1 MTESRSFEDVYKA
14 QTERI
19 AQLEHE
25 LAALR
30 ERLTQ
35 KEQEHEAWCA
45 SLTQLLLI
53 NPPKPAPCNC
63 KTKITE
69 PEQKP
74 VAWIKCSE
82 RLPQNKRAV
91 LVLSPSNRCIF
102 CAYWDTDQ
110 WLYFGGY
117 PQPISHP
124 VTHWRTIPPPP
135 TGDEK

>member
-30 ERLTQ
+30 ERLAQ
-35 KEQEHEAWCA
+35 KEQGHEYWCA

-63 KTKITE
+63 KTKLTE
-69 PEQKP
+69 PQPRREWVGLTEEEMAALKQKR
-74 VAWIKCSE
+74 VTDGMT
-82 RLPQNKRAV
+82 RLVSDFEYIQSIEAK
-91 LVLSPSNRCIF
+91 LK
-102 CAYWDTDQ
+102 
-110 WLYFGGY
+110 
-117 PQPISHP
+117 
-124 VTHWRTIPPPP
+124 
-135 TGDEK
+135 EKNT

>member
-30 ERLTQ
+30 ERLAQ
-35 KEQEHEAWCA
+35 PEQE
-45 SLTQLLLI
+45 
-53 NPPKPAPCNC
+53 
-63 KTKITE
+63 
-69 PEQKP
+69 P

-102 CAYWDTDQ
+102 CAYWDTNQ

-124 VTHWRTIPPPP
+124 VTHWRTVPPPP